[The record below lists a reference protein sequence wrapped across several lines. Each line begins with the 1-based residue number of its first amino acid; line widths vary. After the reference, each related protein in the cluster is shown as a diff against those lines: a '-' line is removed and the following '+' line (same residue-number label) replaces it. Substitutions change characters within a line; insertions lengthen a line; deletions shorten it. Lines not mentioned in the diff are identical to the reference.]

1 MLGRNGVGKTTTI
14 RAICGALPRRHGR
27 ILFKDVDIISYRA
40 DRIARL
46 GIGLVPQGR
55 GIFPDLTVRENLL
68 LAARPRRGPWSEE
81 RVYQL
86 FPRLKE
92 RRSHRGNELSGGE
105 QQMLAL
111 SRALLMNPDLL
122 LLDEPSEGLAPRLL
136 REIADVLQE
145 LKAMGQS
152 ILLVEQNLPL
162 ALSVADRVYVV
173 NKGRIVY
180 HGTPA
185 ELSADEEVKH
195 TYLGV

>member
-1 MLGRNGVGKTTTI
+1 LGRNGVGKTTTI
-14 RAICGALPRRHGR
+14 HAICGALPRRHGR
-27 ILFKDVDIISYRA
+27 ILFKGTDIVAFRA

-46 GIGLVPQGR
+46 GLGLVPQGR

-68 LAARPRRGPWSEE
+68 LAARPRHGPWSEQRIYE
-81 RVYQL
+81 L

-92 RRSHRGNELSGGE
+92 RLSHRGNELSGGE

-111 SRALLMNPDLL
+111 SRALLLNPDLL
-122 LLDEPSEGLAPRLL
+122 LMDEPSEGLAPRLL
-136 REIADVLQE
+136 REISDVLKE
-145 LKAMGQS
+145 LKALGQS

-185 ELSADEEVKH
+185 ELIADEQIKQ